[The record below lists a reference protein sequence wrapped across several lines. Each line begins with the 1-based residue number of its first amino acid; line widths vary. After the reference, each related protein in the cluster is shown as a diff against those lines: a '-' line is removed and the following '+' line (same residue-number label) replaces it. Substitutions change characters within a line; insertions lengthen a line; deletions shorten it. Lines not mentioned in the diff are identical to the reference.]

1 MMNKMFISN
10 SDLENILE
18 NIDYVDNPLIEVTQ
32 EEFELS
38 VRPYEIYEL
47 QNIDKL
53 TIEQNNQSIKF
64 KDGDNLILDT
74 NKNIVGYVENESNY
88 RRYFIV

>member
-1 MMNKMFISN
+1 MMSKMYISN

-18 NIDYVDNPLIEVTQ
+18 NINYVDNPLIEVTQ
-32 EEFELS
+32 EEFEF
-38 VRPYEIYEL
+38 VVKPYEVYDLLDIG
-47 QNIDKL
+47 KL

>member
-10 SDLENILE
+10 SELEDILE
-18 NIDYVDNPLIEVTQ
+18 NINYVDNPLIEVTQ
-32 EEFELS
+32 EEFEF
-38 VRPYEIYEL
+38 VVKPYEVYDLLDIG
-47 QNIDKL
+47 KL
-53 TIEQNNQSIKF
+53 MIEQNNQSIKF